1 MIAGDRGFARRITDN
16 HRRAV
21 LLAAATAVPVGLIL
35 GLISLLIAP
44 PVVALAV
51 VVVTAAL
58 VALASWLGCEPLARH
73 LIRAQP
79 ADPVAHARLVNLVEG
94 LCITAGV
101 PVPSLYV
108 VDEPGLNAMT
118 MGRGPHHASLV
129 VTSGLLAGLNRIEL
143 EAVLAHEL
151 SHIKSDDILTSTL
164 AVALFGILG
173 ATGMAAASD
182 GPGRLLGWLLLPL
195 EALAGVGLHFAVG
208 PQREA
213 IADMSG
219 VALTRYPP
227 ALVAALEKLQQTG
240 TLITSGSRATA
251 HLWLGRPTPLVSPDR
266 LGWLV
271 RLYETHPPLDERIEA
286 LREL

>member
-1 MIAGDRGFARRITDN
+1 MIAGDRTLARRIADN
-16 HRRAV
+16 RRRAV
-21 LLAAATAVPVGLIL
+21 VLVAAAAGTGGLIL
-35 GLISLLIAP
+35 GLISLLIVT
-44 PVVALAV
+44 PVVAFAV
-51 VVVTAAL
+51 LVVTAGL
-58 VALASWLGCEPLARH
+58 LASAAWWGCEALARH
-73 LIRAQP
+73 FIRAQP
-79 ADPVAHARLVNLVEG
+79 ADPVAHARLINLVEG

-108 VDEPGLNAMT
+108 VDESGLNAMT
-118 MGRGPHHASLV
+118 MGRGPRHASLV

-151 SHIKSDDILTSTL
+151 SHIKSYDILTSTL

-173 ATGMAAASD
+173 ATAMAAASD

-195 EALAGVGLHFAVG
+195 SALGGVGLQVAVG
-208 PQREA
+208 HHREA

-227 ALVAALEKLQQTG
+227 ALVAALEKLQESG

-251 HLWLGRPTPLVSPDR
+251 HLWLGRPAPPVPADR
-266 LGWLV
+266 IGWLV

>member
-1 MIAGDRGFARRITDN
+1 MIAGDRSLARRITDN
-16 HRRAV
+16 RRRAV
-21 LLAAATAVPVGLIL
+21 VLVAAVAATGGLIL
-35 GLISLLIAP
+35 GLISLLIVT
-44 PVVALAV
+44 PVLALAV
-51 VVVTAAL
+51 VVVTAAVL
-58 VALASWLGCEPLARH
+58 ALAAWWGCEPLARH
-73 LIRAQP
+73 FIRALP
-79 ADPVAHARLVNLVEG
+79 ADPVAHARLINLVEG

-101 PVPSLYV
+101 PVPALYI

-118 MGRGPHHASLV
+118 MGRGPRHASLV

-151 SHIKSDDILTSTL
+151 SHIKSYDILTSTL

-173 ATGMAAASD
+173 ATAMAAASD
-182 GPGRLLGWLLLPL
+182 GRGRLVGWLLLPL
-195 EALAGVGLHFAVG
+195 SALGGVGLQVAVG
-208 PQREA
+208 HQREA
-213 IADMSG
+213 IADLSG

-227 ALVAALEKLQQTG
+227 ALVAALEKLQQSG

-251 HLWLGRPTPLVSPDR
+251 HLWLGRPAPPVPADR